1 MKILISTG
9 IYPPKT
15 SGPAQYAQN
24 MMLFWSKMGHKVLVS
39 TYGLENL
46 LPTGIRHFYYF
57 LRVFP
62 KVMVSDRIF
71 ILDTFSVGFPTVLAC
86 KILGKKSI
94 IRTGGDFLWEGYV
107 ERTGDMVLLRD
118 FYVTSLKNLNF
129 KERVIFSL
137 TKWTIKNTSLL
148 VFSTDWQRKIFAEPY
163 SLDMEKTLV
172 VENHF
177 EKINIGE
184 GESQNSF
191 LKVFVGGVRKLK
203 WKNTDLL
210 KRVFQNKR
218 VSNSGAV
225 LDMENMERGSFLN
238 KILNS
243 YAVILVSFGDISPHM
258 IIDAMSLNKPFII
271 TKENGLMDRI
281 APVAIIV
288 DPQNEEDI
296 ADKVLWLL
304 NEDNYKSQ
312 VEKIKNFSFVRTWED
327 IANEYLEIFNT
338 IK

>member
-24 MMLFWSKMGHKVLVS
+24 MMLYWSKMGHKVIVS
-39 TYGLENL
+39 TYGVENL

-62 KVMVSDRIF
+62 KVMVSDRVF

-86 KILGKKSI
+86 KILGKKCV

-107 ERTGDMVLLRD
+107 ERTGDEVLLRD
-118 FYVTSLKNLNF
+118 FYQTKLNNLNF

-148 VFSTDWQRKIFAEPY
+148 VFSTEWQRKIFAEPY
-163 SLDMEKTLV
+163 KLDLNKTIV

-177 EKINIGE
+177 NKINIGE
-184 GESQNSF
+184 GEFQNSF

-210 KRVFQNKR
+210 KKVFQSKR

-225 LDMENMERGSFLN
+225 LDMENMERDSFLQ

-243 YAVILVSFGDISPHM
+243 YAVILVSLGDISPHM

-281 APVAIIV
+281 ASVAITV
-288 DPQNEEDI
+288 DPNNEEDI

-327 IANEYLEIFNT
+327 IASEYMKIFEK
-338 IK
+338 I